1 MDHYNEV
8 MRNEDDIFM
17 KYRNKFI
24 ELLEELPYKDTVL
37 YEFDELYDQYT
48 EFNDLVDELKCL

>member
-1 MDHYNEV
+1 